1 MVLPEVVAAD
11 ACKVRLETLTVMTLP
26 ASKWKVRVMFL
37 TVMLTLTRRSPGVYV
52 KIFSSRQPVHS
63 TLFRAAG
70 DKLELLA
77 VALTLLAGSIELFPK
92 KLVIVVG

>member
-1 MVLPEVVAAD
+1 
-11 ACKVRLETLTVMTLP
+11 MTLP

-52 KIFSSRQPVHS
+52 KILSSRQPVHS
-63 TLFRAAG
+63 TLFGAAG
-70 DKLELLA
+70 NKLELLA